1 MNRLGSSSCC
11 SSEVNADL
19 YSAGDGDGSDFFDLR
34 RGALKVDVTLVD
46 CHFPVVPGLWALTTR
61 TSSAADAQ
69 VFIRETNGAR
79 NFDVLGFGVANKLVG
94 DLLHG
99 VESVSAESDAGALD
113 FLVFNA
119 FLFSVFISHR
129 IFLIFMDNQI

>member
-46 CHFPVVPGLWALTTR
+46 CHFPVVPGLGTLTTG

-69 VFIRETNGAR
+69 VFIRETNW
-79 NFDVLGFGVANKLVG
+79 
-94 DLLHG
+94 
-99 VESVSAESDAGALD
+99 S
-113 FLVFNA
+113 
-119 FLFSVFISHR
+119 
-129 IFLIFMDNQI
+129 